1 MKTRSLTEGAML
13 SAITVLLTIIGEY
26 IGLPALIVPVPL
38 TLLVYRHGIRLGIIM
53 SVASALTASLVAGH
67 VLSGVTIIIW
77 GFLGIALGMALREKF
92 SFAKTMIVG
101 IGANLVITALN
112 VFFYS
117 LLFGKNMFEELL
129 EMMLM
134 SVEQAMSVGQS
145 LGLTEEMLV
154 QYERMLEM
162 YPLFFR
168 WGLPALL
175 LLSAVV
181 MTYINLAVTRLVLKR
196 MGDQIPWIAPFSEWR
211 VPSYCSFGLIL
222 GVLLSSAQGL
232 VPQFVYIIG
241 FNLMLLF
248 FPMYL
253 VIGLS
258 IVWHFFNS
266 KQVGKFV
273 RILFVIF
280 LFTFSPLSLIVTML
294 GVLDAGF
301 DFRKLRTDRE

>member
-38 TLLVYRHGIRLGIIM
+38 TLLVYRHGIKLGITM
-53 SVASALTASLVAGH
+53 SIASALTASLVAGH

-101 IGANLVITALN
+101 IVANLVITALN

-117 LLFGKNMFEELL
+117 LLFGKNLFDELL

-134 SVEQAMSVGQS
+134 SIEQAVSMGQS

-154 QYERMLEM
+154 QYDRMLEL
-162 YPLFFR
+162 YPILFR

-175 LLSAVV
+175 LLSAVF
-181 MTYINLAVTRLVLKR
+181 MTFINLGVTRLVLKR
-196 MGDQIPWIAPFSEWR
+196 MGDRIPWVAPFIEWQ
-211 VPSYCSFGLIL
+211 VPPYWSLGLIL
-222 GVLLSSAQGL
+222 GVILSSTGGL
-232 VPQFVYIIG
+232 APQIVSIIG
-241 FNLMLLF
+241 VNLMLLF
-248 FPMYL
+248 FPIYM
-253 VIGLS
+253 IMGLS
-258 IVWHFFNS
+258 IVWHFFHS
-266 KQVGKFV
+266 KQAAKFLRV
-273 RILFVIF
+273 LFVIF
-280 LFTFSPLSLIVTML
+280 LFTFSPLSLMVVML
-294 GVLDAGF
+294 GVLDGAF
-301 DFRKLRTDRE
+301 DFRKLRTHDK